1 MQIHELNTYVGT
13 PDNEDYLAIDNGDET
28 LKIGARNLGVT
39 TKMTKAEAIAGT
51 ETEPRVLQPSV
62 FHDVIETLNPNPT
75 YYGTCSTTASTS
87 TKVVVCPEFV
97 LKTGAMI
104 AVEFTNKNT
113 ATGTLYLNVNSTG
126 AKRIR
131 KTASSTDSVSDMWDA
146 GGVIIFVYDGA
157 SWIIASTI
165 ANPTVSETFPVSRT
179 GGAAGATVDTS
190 LTKFVRNGKVVSG
203 LLAIT
208 AASAAVDAGANIFT
222 GTLNN
227 EKMRPAAGTG
237 GRLIGYLGSRA
248 IVCQLGDTGSIVVRN
263 TSPTSLT
270 MGGSVYLG
278 GTYLID

>member
-1 MQIHELNTYVGT
+1 MQIHELNQYIGA
-13 PDNEDYLAIDNGDET
+13 PREDDFLPIDNGDET
-28 LKIGARNLGVT
+28 LKIGATNLGVT

-62 FHDVIETLNPNPT
+62 LHDVIETQNPNPT

-165 ANPTVSETFPVSRT
+165 ANPTVNETVSISRT
-179 GGAAGATVDTS
+179 GGATGSAIDTS
-190 LTKFVRNGKVVSG
+190 VTKFVRNGKVVSG
-203 LLAIT
+203 LLVIT
-208 AASAAVDAGANIFT
+208 AASAAIDAGGNIFT
-222 GTLNN
+222 GTLNT
-227 EKMRPAAGTG
+227 EKMRPAAGVA

-248 IVCQLGDTGSIVVRN
+248 LVCQIGDNGNIVVRN
-263 TSPTSLT
+263 SSPTSLT
-270 MGGSVYLG
+270 MTASVYLS